1 MEQNRWVNRHADKC
15 QARSQSGTLLVPPQE
30 RGGCESLQGAEN
42 KEMEE
47 WVLYSPTIAL
57 GSTVRAPHLQG
68 LWSLLQA
75 FGVKSGQPRSP
86 VFGRYWKKN
95 RSGPNDFASCLII
108 SCSKHPDLGNDIARQ
123 SPSNAAS
130 LWEQSVKSG
139 LEGLFCGVRSSWLLF
154 WCLPLGLI
162 CSPRTDI
169 VRAYGQNRIH
179 PRGCS
184 TAAFSALSTSLLTS
198 VTPAW
203 RHWLGDSVRSHGLRA
218 SPLSGEK
225 LHTELSS
232 E

>member
-1 MEQNRWVNRHADKC
+1 MPSQVTVRHPSGSSPREGRVWESPGCWEQGNGGVGSVFPYHCFRIHSTCPTPA
-15 QARSQSGTLLVPPQE
+15 GTLI
-30 RGGCESLQGAEN
+30 S
-42 KEMEE
+42 
-47 WVLYSPTIAL
+47 
-57 GSTVRAPHLQG
+57 APG
-68 LWSLLQA
+68 LWSQIRAAQISCVWEIL
-75 FGVKSGQPRSP
+75 K
-86 VFGRYWKKN
+86 KKN
-95 RSGPNDFASCLII
+95 RSGPNDFVSCLII

-184 TAAFSALSTSLLTS
+184 TAAFSVLSTSLLTS